1 VRDEGVA
8 ELAERLEEHRAF
20 IEAEGSL
27 SERRR
32 RNLMNEV
39 LALATY
45 RMRREL
51 EASVREDPE
60 IQELLDRVVAR
71 EIDPATAATTVLERR
86 AEELAR

>member
-1 VRDEGVA
+1 
-8 ELAERLEEHRAF
+8 
-20 IEAEGSL
+20 
-27 SERRR
+27 
-32 RNLMNEV
+32 
-39 LALATY
+39 
-45 RMRREL
+45 MRREL